1 MSITFNAQSLCD
13 ELYKSLTGQHGFT
26 MVGDSYGWEP
36 GYMIIDWCTS
46 VGDGAVTIDPDDL
59 ESLGEKVQSM
69 ANKYGFQLVKLQ
81 GGTHGYGDFY
91 FKSIPESNEVDNP
104 F

>member
-1 MSITFNAQSLCD
+1 MNLSLRAQNLCD
-13 ELYKSLTGQHGFT
+13 ELYNTLTGKHGFT

-46 VGDGAVTIDPDDL
+46 AAEGAATVDPEDL

-69 ANKYGFQLVKLQ
+69 ATKYGFQLIKLQ
-81 GGTHGYGDFY
+81 GSSFGYGDFY
-91 FKSIPESNEVDNP
+91 FKSLPEEEVDNP